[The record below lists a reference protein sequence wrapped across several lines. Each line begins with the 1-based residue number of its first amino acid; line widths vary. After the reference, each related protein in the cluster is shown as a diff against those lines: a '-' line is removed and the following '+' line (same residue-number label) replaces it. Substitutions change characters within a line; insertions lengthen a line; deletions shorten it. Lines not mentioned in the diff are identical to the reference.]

1 MEARNSALGQA
12 GEQFVLDFERA
23 RLIAGDRPRLADRV
37 EQVSLTRG
45 DFEGFDILSFDVAG
59 KEQLI
64 EVKTTRYGEYTP
76 FYVTRNELDRSRE
89 DSDRYHLYR
98 VFGFRKQPKLFTLAG
113 PVDQSCQLDASQYVA
128 RVG

>member
-1 MEARNSALGQA
+1 MAGQA
-12 GEQFVLDFERA
+12 APGRSS
-23 RLIAGDRPRLADRV
+23 RT
-37 EQVSLTRG
+37 VSLTRG

-89 DSDRYHLYR
+89 DADRYHLYR

-113 PVDQSCQLDASQYVA
+113 PVDQSCQLDPSQYVA